1 MIQIFDN
8 ILPEKQ
14 QKYIEDTLH
23 DHLID
28 YYTYPNT
35 VNSYVFMDDKNIR
48 EWFQFVHVLWDD
60 QTKSRYKFIGDEI
73 LEAFFKAQPLEI
85 DRVSRAKI
93 NMLTMSDFKQNEL
106 YNTPHI
112 DNIDPHYVLI
122 YYVNDSDGD
131 TFIFEGKGEKIIK
144 RVTPKRGRFLL
155 FPGELYHA
163 GRPPVN
169 HKNRVLINFNLCYDI

>member
-1 MIQIFDN
+1 MIQIFDE
-8 ILPEKQ
+8 ILTEKH

-35 VNSYVFMDDKNIR
+35 VGSNAFMDGKNIK
-48 EWFQFVHVLWDD
+48 EWFQFVHVLWDE

-73 LEAFFKAQPLEI
+73 LDEFFKIRPLNI
-85 DRVSRAKI
+85 NRVSRAKI
-93 NMLTMSDFKQNEL
+93 NMQTMSDFKSNEH
-106 YNTPHI
+106 NTPHI
-112 DNIDPHYVLI
+112 DNTDPHYVLI

-131 TFIFEGKGEKIIK
+131 TFIFEDKDKKIIK
-144 RVTPKRGRFLL
+144 QVTPKRGRFLL